1 MRYGNKICLMKLSLI
16 SKKKKKKT
24 YFMLIIAIQGYL
36 KFMGSD
42 TEMRRVIFRGSSVA
56 RRLKPQS
63 ITIAF
68 NLLFFSRDVKDSSEC
83 ATFLPGMHNFT

>member
-1 MRYGNKICLMKLSLI
+1 
-16 SKKKKKKT
+16 
-24 YFMLIIAIQGYL
+24 MLIIAIQGYL
-36 KFMGSD
+36 KFTGSD

-68 NLLFFSRDVKDSSEC
+68 NLPFFFLRDVKDSPEC
-83 ATFLPGMHNFT
+83 ATFLPGVHNFT